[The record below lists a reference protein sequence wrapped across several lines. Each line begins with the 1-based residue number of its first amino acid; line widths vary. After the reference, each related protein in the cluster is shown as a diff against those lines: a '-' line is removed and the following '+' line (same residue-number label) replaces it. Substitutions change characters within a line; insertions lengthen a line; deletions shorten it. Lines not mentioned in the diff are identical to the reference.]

1 MSISGIGG
9 SSAASGIYP
18 TSSNAGSSSAVSLIG
33 AASPADEFL
42 KYARMSPAERIRAA
56 ILEELGISEEEL
68 EAMPVAKREAM
79 EKQIAEKIK
88 EKIEQASEPQ
98 TGMLVDKMA

>member
-9 SSAASGIYP
+9 SGAAGAMYP
-18 TSSNAGSSSAVSLIG
+18 TSSNSN
-33 AASPADEFL
+33 AASVASPSPADEFL
-42 KYARMSPAERIRAA
+42 KYAKMSPAERIRAA

-68 EAMPVAKREAM
+68 ESMGAAEREAM

-88 EKIEQASEPQ
+88 EKIEQASEQ
-98 TGMLVDKMA
+98 KTGQIVDVTV